1 MILFVIKFCIVSFLV
16 HSYTKSFHI
25 DLNMLGHQFI
35 LRVYN
40 CTKIMMETGKEV
52 VTNNREI
59 AKIFVIAIVIQAH
72 STPDQDG

>member
-1 MILFVIKFCIVSFLV
+1 
-16 HSYTKSFHI
+16 
-25 DLNMLGHQFI
+25 
-35 LRVYN
+35 
-40 CTKIMMETGKEV
+40 METGKEV

>member
-1 MILFVIKFCIVSFLV
+1 
-16 HSYTKSFHI
+16 
-25 DLNMLGHQFI
+25 MLGHQFI

-59 AKIFVIAIVIQAH
+59 AKIFVIVIVIQAH